1 MNEGERWQLGNEQ
14 YLAAA
19 LAWLR
24 LRLERAASHEWSHST
39 QPNADSPGET
49 APPRRRLFRRAA
61 EPAANS
67 SRSSVPLLPPANI
80 SEEQI
85 ESAATAMGI
94 AECDLD
100 LPPALSLLAQR
111 FGLSEFE
118 RNLLLL
124 CAAMELDTRT
134 AVLCDYAQG
143 GYGHRYPTFALAFTL
158 FDSPAWD
165 VLSHERPLRR
175 WHLLEITQA
184 GGSPLTTAHLSIDE
198 WILNYIKG
206 LNFRGLN
213 YVDDR
218 LAHLLVPL
226 PVPPASIGLP
236 PSQREQVDR
245 VVRALQQTGE
255 GERLPVTQLL
265 GSDAQSKQ
273 LVAAYAAAGLGM
285 HVYRL
290 PARLLPSQAAEL
302 ETLSRL
308 WQRQS
313 VLLPVC
319 LYLDALETET
329 AATGEGREPELPPL
343 NRFLMRSDGVFFLDT
358 REPWPRLDRAS
369 ITLDVNKPTPAEQK
383 AAWVVAL
390 GEGAGDSPARLS
402 GQFNL
407 GLSEIARIAAA
418 AAALAHDDE
427 EEEEVARP
435 LGERLWDAALASTR
449 PRLDALAQR
458 IDAKA
463 TWNDIVLPKSD
474 AALLRQIADQVSQR
488 ATVYDEWGFRESSSR
503 GLSLTVLFT
512 GQSGTGKTM
521 AAEVLANEL
530 RLSLY
535 RIDLSAVV
543 SKYIGE
549 TEKNL
554 RRVFDSAEEG
564 GALLFFDEADAIFGK
579 RTDVKDAHDRYA
591 NIETNYLLQRLE
603 SYRGLAILATNMNSA
618 LDPAFMRRMRYV
630 LDFQLPGPAERE
642 QIWRKVFPAGV
653 PLGELDFAQLAR
665 LGLAGGDIFNI
676 ALNAAF
682 LAANEGQ
689 PVTMP
694 LILGAARTELR
705 KLGRPVNEAD
715 LHWEEEQPATG
726 ARVA

>member
-24 LRLERAASHEWSHST
+24 LRLERAASQEHSSS
-39 QPNADSPGET
+39 SPSPAPE
-49 APPRRRLFRRAA
+49 AFAESSEPPRRRLFRRAA
-61 EPAANS
+61 EAQGSAKP
-67 SRSSVPLLPPANI
+67 SVPLLPPANI
-80 SEEQI
+80 SEEQV
-85 ESAATAMGI
+85 EQAAAAMGA
-94 AECDLD
+94 AESELD
-100 LPPALSLLAQR
+100 PPPALSMLAQR

-118 RNLLLL
+118 RNILLL

-143 GYGHRYPTFALAFTL
+143 GQGRRHPTFALAFTL
-158 FDSPAWD
+158 FDSPSWE

-175 WHLLEITQA
+175 WHLIEINQP
-184 GGSPLTTAHLSIDE
+184 GGSPLTAAHLSIDE

-218 LAHLLVPL
+218 LAPLLVPL
-226 PVPPASIGLP
+226 QVPPATVGLP
-236 PSQREQVDR
+236 PSQREQVEQ

-265 GSDAQSKQ
+265 GPDGQSKQ

-290 PARLLPSQAAEL
+290 PAGLLPTQAAEL
-302 ETLSRL
+302 ETFARL

-343 NRFLMRSDGVFFLDT
+343 GRFLTRSDGVFFLDA
-358 REPWPRLDRAS
+358 REAWPRLDRAA
-369 ITLDVNKPTPAEQK
+369 ITLDVKKPTPAEQK
-383 AAWVVAL
+383 AAWAVAL

-402 GQFNL
+402 GQFSL
-407 GLSEIARIAAA
+407 SLSEIARIASS
-418 AAALAHDDE
+418 ALAAGE
-427 EEEEVARP
+427 EEGARP

-458 IDAKA
+458 IEAKA
-463 TWNDIVLPKSD
+463 TWSDIVLPEAD
-474 AALLRQIADQVSQR
+474 AALLRQIADQVAQR
-488 ATVYDEWGFRESSSR
+488 STVYDEWGFRESSSR

-530 RLSLY
+530 RLNLY

-642 QIWRKVFPAGV
+642 RIWRRVFPAGV
-653 PLGELDFAQLAR
+653 PLGELDYPRLAR

-682 LAANEGQ
+682 LAANEGR

-694 LILGAARTELR
+694 TILGAARTELR
-705 KLGRPVNEAD
+705 KLARPVNEAD
-715 LHWEEEQPATG
+715 LRWEEEGPATG

>member
-1 MNEGERWQLGNEQ
+1 MNDGERWQLGNEQ

-24 LRLERAASHEWSHST
+24 LRLERAASNEQSE
-39 QPNADSPGET
+39 PPVADSLGEPE
-49 APPRRRLFRRAA
+49 PPRRRLFRRSTEAA
-61 EPAANS
+61 HHKP
-67 SRSSVPLLPPANI
+67 SVPLLGPANI

-85 ESAATAMGI
+85 ESAATAMNA
-94 AECDLD
+94 AESELD
-100 LPPALSLLAQR
+100 PPPALSMLAQR

-118 RNLLLL
+118 RNVLLL
-124 CAAMELDTRT
+124 CAAMELDTRA

-143 GYGHRYPTFALAFTL
+143 GQGRKYPTFALAFTL
-158 FDSPAWD
+158 FDSPSWD

-175 WHLLEITQA
+175 WHLIEINQP
-184 GGSPLTTAHLSIDE
+184 GGSPLTSAHLSIDE
-198 WILNYIKG
+198 WILNYLKG

-218 LAHLLVPL
+218 LAPLLLPL
-226 PVPPASIGLP
+226 QVPPATVGLP
-236 PSQREQVDR
+236 PSQREQVEY
-245 VVRALQQTGE
+245 VVRSLQQTGE

-273 LVAAYAAAGLGM
+273 LVAAYAAAGLGL

-290 PARLLPSQAAEL
+290 PARQLPSQAAEL
-302 ETLSRL
+302 ETFARL

-343 NRFLMRSDGVFFLDT
+343 GRFLTRSDGVFFLDT
-358 REPWPRLDRAS
+358 RDPWPRLDRATV
-369 ITLDVNKPTPAEQK
+369 TLDVTKPTPAEQK
-383 AAWVVAL
+383 AAWAVVL
-390 GEGAGDSPARLS
+390 GEEAGDSPARLS
-402 GQFNL
+402 GQFSL
-407 GLSEIARIAAA
+407 SLSEIARIAASTLA
-418 AAALAHDDE
+418 AGE
-427 EEEEVARP
+427 EETRP

-458 IDAKA
+458 IEAKA
-463 TWNDIVLPKSD
+463 TWENIVLPEAD
-474 AALLRQIADQVSQR
+474 AALLRQIADQVAQR
-488 ATVYDEWGFRESSSR
+488 ATVYDEWGFRETSSR

-530 RLSLY
+530 RLNLY

-630 LDFQLPGPAERE
+630 LDFKLPGPAERE
-642 QIWRKVFPAGV
+642 RIWRKVFPPGV
-653 PLGELDFAQLAR
+653 PLGELDFARLAR
-665 LGLAGGDIFNI
+665 LGVAGGDIFNI

-682 LAANEGQ
+682 LAANQGR

-715 LHWEEEQPATG
+715 LRWEEERPA
-726 ARVA
+726 VA